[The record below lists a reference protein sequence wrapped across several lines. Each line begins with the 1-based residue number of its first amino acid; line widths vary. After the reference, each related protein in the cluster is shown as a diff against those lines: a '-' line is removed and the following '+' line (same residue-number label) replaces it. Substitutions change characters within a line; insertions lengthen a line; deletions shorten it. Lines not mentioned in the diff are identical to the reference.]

1 MRQLGFWGVVATAV
15 IASIVT
21 HIALILAIRSWAC
34 KNLDDTWGGRTIK
47 SALGPKVCPSA

>member
-47 SALGPKVCPSA
+47 SALGPKVCPPA